1 MKKTKFSNLYKII
14 AVACLILFALILISS
29 LIDIGSKFRE
39 APIFGE
45 YGIYVEILF
54 YVLVA
59 LLVIICIIRP
69 ITIIVKSP
77 SLSVVTADKPLDN
90 NAIQIYKRVA
100 KNIIANNNLPAEQV
114 SLLKNYH
121 NNEELLTN
129 LQFVFDQSIKHDL
142 NKIIIANA
150 RSVMV
155 STAIIQN
162 ANFDMAAVFAV
173 NLKMIKEIV
182 EKCGYRPSMINLS
195 KLTTKIF
202 FISLVAS
209 GLENVSLEDVLPK
222 NALEVFDKVPFLDK
236 IVESTTQGVANAL
249 MTLRI
254 GCVARKYLFNDGKV
268 LTQEDI
274 RKVAYKET
282 LKLIPEVIAD
292 SITFFPKKIVK
303 FFKKEN
309 NTNKDEQ
316 LLTEGA

>member
-1 MKKTKFSNLYKII
+1 MKKTKFKNLYKVIALACII
-14 AVACLILFALILISS
+14 LFLLILLSS
-29 LIDIGSKFRE
+29 LIDIGTKLRE
-39 APIFGE
+39 ATIFGE

-54 YVLVA
+54 YVLVC
-59 LLVIICIIRP
+59 LLIVLCIIRP
-69 ITIIVKSP
+69 ISIIFKSP
-77 SLSVVTADKPLDN
+77 SLSIVTADQILDRK
-90 NAIQIYKRVA
+90 AIQIYKKVA
-100 KNIIANNNLPAEQV
+100 KNIIANNKLSNEEEA
-114 SLLKNYH
+114 LLKNYK
-121 NNEELLTN
+121 NDQELLTN
-129 LQFVFDQSIKHDL
+129 LQYVFDKSIKNEL
-142 NKIIIANA
+142 NKIIISNA

-182 EKCGYRPSMINLS
+182 EKCGYRPSMVNLS

-209 GLENVSLEDVLPK
+209 GLENVCLEDVLPK

-236 IVESTTQGVANAL
+236 VVESSAQGMANAI

-254 GCVARKYLFNDGKV
+254 GCVARNYLFNDGRV

-292 SITFFPKKIVK
+292 TISFFPKKIVK
-303 FFKKEN
+303 FFSKKE
-309 NTNKDEQ
+309 KDEE

>member
-1 MKKTKFSNLYKII
+1 MKKTKFKNLYKVI
-14 AVACLILFALILISS
+14 AVACIILFLLILLSS
-29 LIDIGSKFRE
+29 LIDIGTKLRE
-39 APIFGE
+39 ATIFGE

-54 YVLVA
+54 YVLVC
-59 LLVIICIIRP
+59 LLIVLCIIRP
-69 ITIIVKSP
+69 ISIIFKSP
-77 SLSVVTADKPLDN
+77 SLSIVTADQILDRK
-90 NAIQIYKRVA
+90 AIQIYKKVA
-100 KNIIANNNLPAEQV
+100 KNIIANNKLSNEEEA
-114 SLLKNYH
+114 LLKNYK
-121 NNEELLTN
+121 NDQELLTN
-129 LQFVFDQSIKHDL
+129 LQYVFDKSIKNVL
-142 NKIIIANA
+142 NKIIISNA

-182 EKCGYRPSMINLS
+182 EKCGYRPSMVNLS

-236 IVESTTQGVANAL
+236 VVESSAQGMANAI

-254 GCVARKYLFNDGKV
+254 GCVARNYLFNDGRV

-292 SITFFPKKIVK
+292 TISFFPKKIVK
-303 FFKKEN
+303 FFSKKE
-309 NTNKDEQ
+309 KDEE